1 MKHTNIHNN
10 LMKEASRKT
19 NLISPG
25 LYIVSTPI
33 GNLKDITYRAIEILN
48 KSDLILCEDTR
59 VSQKILNYYKI
70 RTQLISN
77 HKFNEKKN
85 IEKVI
90 LELQNS
96 KIVSLISDA
105 GTPAIS
111 DPGKIIINECIK
123 NNIKIYPIPGPSAVT
138 TAVSVS
144 GFSDKY
150 FFYGFLPSTLNETEK
165 VFNLLS
171 NLESSIVFFISS
183 KKINK
188 IIEKLKIFFSGRNI
202 VICRELTKLYEEIIR
217 LPISEIK
224 PFKTLLKGELTIVIS
239 EKNSKMKS
247 KNLDESDKKI
257 IKKLLKKMSVKDI
270 VKLITKN
277 KNISKK
283 KIYEYY
289 LSLKWK
295 KYFFLL

>member
-1 MKHTNIHNN
+1 
-10 LMKEASRKT
+10 MKEASRKT
-19 NLISPG
+19 NSISPG

-70 RTQLISN
+70 QTQLISN

-105 GTPAIS
+105 GTPTIS

-123 NNIKIYPIPGPSAVT
+123 KNIKIYPIPGPSAVT

-270 VKLITKN
+270 VKLLTKN

-289 LSLKWK
+289 LSLK
-295 KYFFLL
+295 

>member
-19 NLISPG
+19 NSISPG

-59 VSQKILNYYKI
+59 VTQKILNYYKI
-70 RTQLISN
+70 KTQLISN

-85 IEKVI
+85 TEKVI

-123 NNIKIYPIPGPSAVT
+123 KNIKIYPIPGPSAVT

-188 IIEKLKIFFSGRNI
+188 IIEKLKFFFSGRNI

-289 LSLKWK
+289 LSLK
-295 KYFFLL
+295 

>member
-70 RTQLISN
+70 QTQLISN

-123 NNIKIYPIPGPSAVT
+123 KNIKIYPIPGPSAVT

-150 FFYGFLPSTLNETEK
+150 FFYGFLPSTLNEIEK

-270 VKLITKN
+270 VKLLTKN

-289 LSLKWK
+289 LSLK
-295 KYFFLL
+295 

>member
-19 NLISPG
+19 KSISPG

-85 IEKVI
+85 TEKVI

-123 NNIKIYPIPGPSAVT
+123 KNIKIYPIPGPSAVT

-239 EKNSKMKS
+239 EKNLKMKS

-289 LSLKWK
+289 LSLK
-295 KYFFLL
+295 

>member
-19 NLISPG
+19 NSISPG

-70 RTQLISN
+70 QTQLISN
-77 HKFNEKKN
+77 YKFNEKKN

-105 GTPAIS
+105 GTPTIS

-123 NNIKIYPIPGPSAVT
+123 KNIKIYPIPGPSAVT

-289 LSLKWK
+289 LSLK
-295 KYFFLL
+295 

>member
-70 RTQLISN
+70 QTQLISN

-123 NNIKIYPIPGPSAVT
+123 KNIKIYPIPGPSAVT

-188 IIEKLKIFFSGRNI
+188 IIEKLKIIFSGRNI

-289 LSLKWK
+289 LSLK
-295 KYFFLL
+295 

>member
-19 NLISPG
+19 NSISPG

-70 RTQLISN
+70 QTQLISN

-123 NNIKIYPIPGPSAVT
+123 KNIKIYPIPGPSAVT

-188 IIEKLKIFFSGRNI
+188 IIEKLKTFFSGRNI

-270 VKLITKN
+270 VKLLTKN

-289 LSLKWK
+289 LSLK
-295 KYFFLL
+295 

>member
-19 NLISPG
+19 NSISPG

-70 RTQLISN
+70 QTQLISN

-85 IEKVI
+85 TEKVI

-123 NNIKIYPIPGPSAVT
+123 KNIKIYPIPGPSAVT

-202 VICRELTKLYEEIIR
+202 IICRELTKLYEEIIR

-270 VKLITKN
+270 VKLLTKN

-289 LSLKWK
+289 LSLK
-295 KYFFLL
+295 

>member
-19 NLISPG
+19 NSISPG

-70 RTQLISN
+70 QTQLISN

-123 NNIKIYPIPGPSAVT
+123 KNIKIYPIPGPSAVT

-270 VKLITKN
+270 VKLLTKN

-289 LSLKWK
+289 LSLK
-295 KYFFLL
+295 

>member
-19 NLISPG
+19 NSISPG

-70 RTQLISN
+70 QTQLISN

-123 NNIKIYPIPGPSAVT
+123 KNIKIYPIPGPSAVT

-289 LSLKWK
+289 LSLK
-295 KYFFLL
+295 

>member
-19 NLISPG
+19 NSISPG

-70 RTQLISN
+70 QTQLISN
-77 HKFNEKKN
+77 YKFNEKKN

-123 NNIKIYPIPGPSAVT
+123 KNIKIYPIPGPSAVT

-247 KNLDESDKKI
+247 KNLDESDKEI

-270 VKLITKN
+270 VKLLTKN

-289 LSLKWK
+289 LSLK
-295 KYFFLL
+295 

>member
-70 RTQLISN
+70 QTQLISN

-105 GTPAIS
+105 GTPTIS

-123 NNIKIYPIPGPSAVT
+123 KNIKIYPIPGPSAVT

-188 IIEKLKIFFSGRNI
+188 IIEKLKIFLSGRNI

-295 KYFFLL
+295 KYFFL

>member
-19 NLISPG
+19 NSIFPG
-25 LYIVSTPI
+25 LNIVSTPI

-70 RTQLISN
+70 QTQLISN

-85 IEKVI
+85 VEKVI

-123 NNIKIYPIPGPSAVT
+123 KNIKIYPIPGPSAVT

-289 LSLKWK
+289 LSLK
-295 KYFFLL
+295 

>member
-19 NLISPG
+19 NSISSG

-70 RTQLISN
+70 QTQLISN

-123 NNIKIYPIPGPSAVT
+123 KNIKIYPIPGPSAVT
-138 TAVSVS
+138 TAISVS

-188 IIEKLKIFFSGRNI
+188 IIEKLKTFFSGRNI

-270 VKLITKN
+270 VKLLTKN

-289 LSLKWK
+289 LSLK
-295 KYFFLL
+295 

>member
-19 NLISPG
+19 NSISPG

-70 RTQLISN
+70 QTQLISN

-85 IEKVI
+85 TEKVI

-96 KIVSLISDA
+96 KTVSLISDA
-105 GTPAIS
+105 GTPTIS

-123 NNIKIYPIPGPSAVT
+123 KNIKIYPIPGPSAVT

-270 VKLITKN
+270 VKLLTKN

-289 LSLKWK
+289 LSLK
-295 KYFFLL
+295 

>member
-1 MKHTNIHNN
+1 
-10 LMKEASRKT
+10 MKEASRKT
-19 NLISPG
+19 NSISPG

-70 RTQLISN
+70 QTQLISN

-123 NNIKIYPIPGPSAVT
+123 KNIKIYPIPGPSAVT

-188 IIEKLKIFFSGRNI
+188 IIEKLKTFFSGRNI

-270 VKLITKN
+270 VKLLTKN

-289 LSLKWK
+289 LSLK
-295 KYFFLL
+295 

>member
-1 MKHTNIHNN
+1 MIHTNIHNN

-19 NLISPG
+19 NSISPG

-70 RTQLISN
+70 QTQLISN

-138 TAVSVS
+138 TAVSIS

-239 EKNSKMKS
+239 EKNTKMKS

-289 LSLKWK
+289 LSLK
-295 KYFFLL
+295 

>member
-1 MKHTNIHNN
+1 M
-10 LMKEASRKT
+10 
-19 NLISPG
+19 
-25 LYIVSTPI
+25 
-33 GNLKDITYRAIEILN
+33 
-48 KSDLILCEDTR
+48 
-59 VSQKILNYYKI
+59 
-70 RTQLISN
+70 
-77 HKFNEKKN
+77 
-85 IEKVI
+85 
-90 LELQNS
+90 
-96 KIVSLISDA
+96 
-105 GTPAIS
+105 
-111 DPGKIIINECIK
+111 KII
-123 NNIKIYPIPGPSAVT
+123 
-138 TAVSVS
+138 
-144 GFSDKY
+144 
-150 FFYGFLPSTLNETEK
+150 
-165 VFNLLS
+165 
-171 NLESSIVFFISS
+171 
-183 KKINK
+183 
-188 IIEKLKIFFSGRNI
+188 FSGRNI

-295 KYFFLL
+295 KYFFL

>member
-19 NLISPG
+19 NSISQG

-70 RTQLISN
+70 QTQLISN

-123 NNIKIYPIPGPSAVT
+123 KNIKIYPIPGPSAVT

-188 IIEKLKIFFSGRNI
+188 IIEKLKTFFSGRNI

-217 LPISEIK
+217 LPINEIK

-295 KYFFLL
+295 KYFFL

>member
-1 MKHTNIHNN
+1 
-10 LMKEASRKT
+10 MKEASRKT
-19 NLISPG
+19 NSISPG

-70 RTQLISN
+70 QTQLISN

-85 IEKVI
+85 TEKVI
-90 LELQNS
+90 FELQNS

-123 NNIKIYPIPGPSAVT
+123 KNIKIYPIPGPSAVT

-188 IIEKLKIFFSGRNI
+188 IIEKLKTFFSGRNI

-289 LSLKWK
+289 LSLK
-295 KYFFLL
+295 

>member
-1 MKHTNIHNN
+1 
-10 LMKEASRKT
+10 MKEASRKT
-19 NLISPG
+19 NSISPG

-70 RTQLISN
+70 QTQLISN

-123 NNIKIYPIPGPSAVT
+123 KNIKIYPIPGPSAVT

-188 IIEKLKIFFSGRNI
+188 IIEKLKFFFSGRNI

-270 VKLITKN
+270 VKLLTKN

-289 LSLKWK
+289 LSLK
-295 KYFFLL
+295 

>member
-19 NLISPG
+19 NSIFPG

-48 KSDLILCEDTR
+48 KSDFILCEDTR

-70 RTQLISN
+70 QTQLISN

-270 VKLITKN
+270 VKLLTKN

-289 LSLKWK
+289 LSLK
-295 KYFFLL
+295 

>member
-19 NLISPG
+19 NSISPG

-70 RTQLISN
+70 QTQLISN

-85 IEKVI
+85 TEKVI

-123 NNIKIYPIPGPSAVT
+123 KNIKIYPIPGPSAVT

-188 IIEKLKIFFSGRNI
+188 IIEKLKIFFSDRNI

-224 PFKTLLKGELTIVIS
+224 PFKILLKGELTVVIS
-239 EKNSKMKS
+239 EKNSKIKS
-247 KNLDESDKKI
+247 KNLDESDKKL
-257 IKKLLKKMSVKDI
+257 IKKLLNKMSVKDI
-270 VKLITKN
+270 VKLLTKN

-289 LSLKWK
+289 LSLK
-295 KYFFLL
+295 

>member
-19 NLISPG
+19 NSISPG

-70 RTQLISN
+70 QTQLISN

-105 GTPAIS
+105 GTPTIS

-123 NNIKIYPIPGPSAVT
+123 KNIKIYPIPGPSAVT

-270 VKLITKN
+270 VKLLTKN

-289 LSLKWK
+289 LSLK
-295 KYFFLL
+295 

>member
-19 NLISPG
+19 NSISPG

-59 VSQKILNYYKI
+59 VSKKILNYYKI
-70 RTQLISN
+70 QTQLISN

-105 GTPAIS
+105 GTPTIS

-123 NNIKIYPIPGPSAVT
+123 KNIKIYPIPGPSAVT

-188 IIEKLKIFFSGRNI
+188 IIEKLKTFFSGRNI

-270 VKLITKN
+270 VKLLTKN

-283 KIYEYY
+283 KIYEYC
-289 LSLKWK
+289 LSLK
-295 KYFFLL
+295 

>member
-1 MKHTNIHNN
+1 
-10 LMKEASRKT
+10 MKEASRKT
-19 NLISPG
+19 NSISSG

-70 RTQLISN
+70 QTQLISN

-123 NNIKIYPIPGPSAVT
+123 KNIKIYPIPGPSAVT

-202 VICRELTKLYEEIIR
+202 VICRELTKFYEEIIR

-270 VKLITKN
+270 VKLLTKN

-289 LSLKWK
+289 LSLK
-295 KYFFLL
+295 

>member
-19 NLISPG
+19 NSISPG

-59 VSQKILNYYKI
+59 VTQKILNYYKI

-85 IEKVI
+85 TEKVI

-96 KIVSLISDA
+96 KTVSLISDA
-105 GTPAIS
+105 GTPTIS

-123 NNIKIYPIPGPSAVT
+123 KNIKIYPIPGPSAVT

-289 LSLKWK
+289 LSLK
-295 KYFFLL
+295 

>member
-70 RTQLISN
+70 QTQLISN

-123 NNIKIYPIPGPSAVT
+123 KNIKIYPIPGPSAVT

-289 LSLKWK
+289 LSLK
-295 KYFFLL
+295 

>member
-70 RTQLISN
+70 QTQLISN

-123 NNIKIYPIPGPSAVT
+123 KNIKIYPIPGPSAVT

-165 VFNLLS
+165 VFDLLS
-171 NLESSIVFFISS
+171 KLESSIVFFISS

-289 LSLKWK
+289 LSLK
-295 KYFFLL
+295 

>member
-19 NLISPG
+19 NSISPG

-48 KSDLILCEDTR
+48 KSELILCEDTR

-70 RTQLISN
+70 QTQLISN

-85 IEKVI
+85 VEKVI

-105 GTPAIS
+105 GTPTIS

-123 NNIKIYPIPGPSAVT
+123 KNIKIYPIPGPSAVT

-289 LSLKWK
+289 LSLK
-295 KYFFLL
+295 

>member
-19 NLISPG
+19 NSISPG

-70 RTQLISN
+70 QTQLISN

-123 NNIKIYPIPGPSAVT
+123 KNIKIYPIPGPSAVT

-270 VKLITKN
+270 VKLLTKN

-295 KYFFLL
+295 KYFFL

>member
-19 NLISPG
+19 NSIFPG

-59 VSQKILNYYKI
+59 VSKKILNYYKI
-70 RTQLISN
+70 QTQLISN

-123 NNIKIYPIPGPSAVT
+123 KNIKIYPIPGPSAVT

-270 VKLITKN
+270 VKLLTKN

-283 KIYEYY
+283 KIYENY
-289 LSLKWK
+289 LSLK
-295 KYFFLL
+295 

>member
-19 NLISPG
+19 NSISPG

-70 RTQLISN
+70 QTQLISN

-85 IEKVI
+85 VEKVI

-123 NNIKIYPIPGPSAVT
+123 KNIKIYPIPGPSAVT

-188 IIEKLKIFFSGRNI
+188 IIEKLKTFFSGRNI

-270 VKLITKN
+270 VKLLTKN

-289 LSLKWK
+289 LSLK
-295 KYFFLL
+295 

>member
-19 NLISPG
+19 NSISPG

-70 RTQLISN
+70 QTQLISN

-90 LELQNS
+90 LELHNS

-123 NNIKIYPIPGPSAVT
+123 KNIKIYPIPGPSAVT

-270 VKLITKN
+270 VKLLTKN

-289 LSLKWK
+289 LSLK
-295 KYFFLL
+295 

>member
-70 RTQLISN
+70 QTQLISN

-123 NNIKIYPIPGPSAVT
+123 KNIKIYPIPGPSAVT

-150 FFYGFLPSTLNETEK
+150 FFYGFLPSTSNETEK

-289 LSLKWK
+289 LSLK
-295 KYFFLL
+295 

>member
-19 NLISPG
+19 NSISPG

-70 RTQLISN
+70 QTQLISN

-105 GTPAIS
+105 GTPTIS

-123 NNIKIYPIPGPSAVT
+123 KNIKIYPIPGPSAVT

-270 VKLITKN
+270 VKLLTKN

-283 KIYEYY
+283 KIYEYC
-289 LSLKWK
+289 LSLK
-295 KYFFLL
+295 

>member
-19 NLISPG
+19 NLISSG

-70 RTQLISN
+70 QTQLISN

-123 NNIKIYPIPGPSAVT
+123 KNIKIYPIPGPSAVT

-270 VKLITKN
+270 VKLLTKN

-295 KYFFLL
+295 KYFFL

>member
-19 NLISPG
+19 NSISPG

-77 HKFNEKKN
+77 HNFNEKKN
-85 IEKVI
+85 TEKVI

-105 GTPAIS
+105 GTPTIS

-123 NNIKIYPIPGPSAVT
+123 KNIKIYPIPGPSAVT

-270 VKLITKN
+270 VKLLTKN

-283 KIYEYY
+283 KIYEYC
-289 LSLKWK
+289 LSLK
-295 KYFFLL
+295 

>member
-19 NLISPG
+19 NSISPG

-70 RTQLISN
+70 QTQLISN

-85 IEKVI
+85 VEKVI

-105 GTPAIS
+105 GTPTIS

-123 NNIKIYPIPGPSAVT
+123 KNIKIYPIPGPSAVT

-270 VKLITKN
+270 VKLLTKN

-283 KIYEYY
+283 KIYEYC
-289 LSLKWK
+289 LSLK
-295 KYFFLL
+295 